1 MTQIIL
7 SIGREYG
14 SGGHEIATKLA
25 EIYKLP
31 LYDHNIL
38 DEIAAKKNLDVS
50 TLEEYDEKK
59 HNIFLT
65 RTVRGMTNSPANN
78 IANLQFNF
86 LKEKANAGES
96 FVVVGRCAE
105 TKLKGIT
112 DGLIT
117 FFILGD
123 KEAKIQ
129 RIMNLHH
136 MNHHDAEVFIDEKD
150 RRRKKYHNGH
160 CEMHWGD
167 SRCYELSINSSKLG
181 IDETV
186 RIMCE

>member
-86 LKEKANAGES
+86 LKEKQMRES
-96 FVVVGRCAE
+96 P
-105 TKLKGIT
+105 L
-112 DGLIT
+112 
-117 FFILGD
+117 
-123 KEAKIQ
+123 
-129 RIMNLHH
+129 
-136 MNHHDAEVFIDEKD
+136 
-150 RRRKKYHNGH
+150 
-160 CEMHWGD
+160 W
-167 SRCYELSINSSKLG
+167 
-181 IDETV
+181 
-186 RIMCE
+186 